1 MTEESTINQLN
12 NKLKKALL
20 EYNNAEKRI
29 KNFFK
34 NKYSIGYK
42 RNKIIIEN
50 SKEIIDSTRKE
61 MLQYKDKM
69 TLYCTFNEKIIIEI
83 LSKYISFI
91 EKNDYVFFDNVMF
104 GNLTDFFLVKKDYDL
119 NELNNID
126 AFYEAILHKDVI
138 VIKSINVTNDLDK
151 VFLYNVVIENDF
163 LKIFNNLYCQYFDY
177 IYDILDIILNYRIN
191 NSLEDI
197 NDLDIKKILD
207 LVIKQKSK
215 QNEIVIEKK

>member
-29 KNFFK
+29 KKFFK